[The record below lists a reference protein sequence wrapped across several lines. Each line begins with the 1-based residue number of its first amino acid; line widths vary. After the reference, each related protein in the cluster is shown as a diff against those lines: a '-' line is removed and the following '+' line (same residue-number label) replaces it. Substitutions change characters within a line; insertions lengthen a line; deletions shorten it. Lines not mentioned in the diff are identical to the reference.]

1 MATPKFATVRA
12 VEMIGPDT
20 RRIELEMKEQDLGF
34 VGGQYVIM
42 DSRLTLPNG
51 KPAKR
56 AYSIVSPDREQR
68 SLTLVVKRVGEG
80 LCSNYLH
87 SVKVGDELRFSGP
100 WGKFK
105 IVDDVP
111 EGELLIVATDSGI
124 TAALGFLS
132 AGAMADALQR
142 CHLLWMRDE
151 QELFDPAHLATW
163 RPPGLASL
171 DVQVLAPVGHPER
184 WEVARGYIDAARK
197 KHEPSHVFMAGD
209 GEILLPYA
217 EILNRDGIE
226 TPKERVEC
234 FFNMPKKS
242 G

>member
-1 MATPKFATVRA
+1 MANPKFATVRA

-20 RRIELEMKEQDLGF
+20 RKVDLEMREQELGF

-56 AYSIVSPDREQR
+56 AYSIVTPDSEQR
-68 SLTLVVKRVGEG
+68 ILSLVVKQVGEG

-87 SVKVGDELRFSGP
+87 SVQVGDELRFSGP

-105 IVDDVP
+105 IVDEVP

-124 TAALGFLS
+124 TAAIGFLG
-132 AGAMADALQR
+132 AGAMANALAR
-142 CHLLWMRDE
+142 CHLLWLRNE
-151 QELFDPAHLATW
+151 QELFEKQRLDAWLPQ
-163 RPPGLASL
+163 GLASVE
-171 DVQVLAPVGHPER
+171 VQSVAPVGHPER
-184 WEVARGYIDAARK
+184 WDVARGYMDGARQK
-197 KHEPSHVFMAGD
+197 YNPRHVFMAGD
-209 GEILLPYA
+209 GEVLLPYA
-217 EILNRDGIE
+217 EILNNDGID

-242 G
+242 S